1 MKTFSRILSEVAQP
15 NSEDE
20 LNFKQKH
27 IIDPID
33 YTVAP
38 ESTFSG
44 AVDKDDIDGM
54 KRYRK
59 NKRLADY
66 QRPDDEDVYE
76 AVTLKRDLPG
86 QEDDDVDNDDDE
98 DMTDAQFKYRKHA
111 QIKLHKIDEV
121 NHTHLDKAMSIINSR
136 ITKPGQ
142 PPRHPSYHEAPE
154 DIKMAAK
161 NLAKNLSKT
170 SMKEEVFVIPEE
182 ILATEKNAFHTAA
195 ANAHEAGKKHFAFGG
210 KKYPVTM
217 STTAAKT
224 FAGKGEMSEKAKNPY
239 AIGMAAAMK
248 NTGDNPPLEK
258 KTINLA
264 HKIAK
269 GIAKNE
275 AMDPVGK
282 EDDDINNDGKVNK
295 SDDYL
300 HARRKAIS
308 TSIRTKMKEGF
319 GATTAVGGDY
329 DEEPSHQRYK
339 KSNKPKKEDVA
350 LGGNTA
356 PRIFAGKTKESQIDE
371 AGMPASIIK
380 SKQKYSQMSDQAFAD
395 MHGQKSPEEL
405 KSMAQRHGYGKD
417 SNEYVNK
424 VKRAMKTEAQIKK
437 PTDNEREIAYTDGSP
452 DRSANMELNR
462 IAYALNKEPKK
473 KVSLP
478 KTPWNEELEEA
489 MSLDKVN
496 KVHADSGAEGFA
508 KDYVKGNKGDY
519 VDGGPTEKHQKDSE
533 KFHNTYKRVG
543 GKSGFAGSGHDIYQ
557 HNTTGEKFRVDRS
570 ANGKGF
576 HGTDHVVS
584 KLQEEVDLAEGRPSQ
599 AHPLAGHAYHKK
611 TNSELEYIR
620 KDAHAAAEAMKDHN
634 TDAENRYRDQAS
646 NASSV
651 LHFRKTSG
659 NPDWYK
665 KKYGHMAES
674 SLPPHLA
681 KLIDPKTGNMKDPE
695 KQKIYDDM
703 INRLAKSKMKKE
715 DINEAKLSPE
725 KQERLDSLISNV
737 MMTTDPSYYGNDT
750 PQKYLKAIEKEFG
763 VTIAKQVDDGSYKTH
778 WGRDNQAHGH
788 DKLASRQWSSEFKGG
803 PRVTAAGQMN
813 KQDVSAL
820 KNRIKGDKRFG
831 GLSKSVKLPEEVEM
845 NEAFNSGSIKLNDGS
860 SVLVKAQDAK
870 LLNDLMNGLKSEN
883 KAKMMKVAMTDKAGF
898 NEILGFAREAL

>member
-33 YTVAP
+33 HTVAP

-86 QEDDDVDNDDDE
+86 QEDNDLDNDGDS
-98 DMTDAQFKYRKHA
+98 DMTDAQYKYRRHA
-111 QIKLHKIDEV
+111 QIKKYKIDEAV
-121 NHTHLDKAMSIINSR
+121 
-136 ITKPGQ
+136 
-142 PPRHPSYHEAPE
+142 Y
-154 DIKMAAK
+154 
-161 NLAKNLSKT
+161 
-170 SMKEEVFVIPEE
+170 VIPEE

-195 ANAHEAGKKHFAFGG
+195 ANAHAAGRKHFAFAG

-217 STTAAKT
+217 SKDAAKT
-224 FAGKGEMSEKAKNPY
+224 FAGKGDMTEKVKEPY
-239 AIGMAAAMK
+239 AIGMAQAMK
-248 NTGDNPPLEK
+248 STGDNPPLEK
-258 KTINLA
+258 KTIRLA

-295 SDDYL
+295 SDKYL

-308 TSIRTKMKEGF
+308 TSIRTKIKE
-319 GATTAVGGDY
+319 ATTLGDGKGLKVY
-329 DEEPSHQRYK
+329 S
-339 KSNKPKKEDVA
+339 
-350 LGGNTA
+350 
-356 PRIFAGKTKESQIDE
+356 GKTKESQIDE
-371 AGMPASIIK
+371 A
-380 SKQKYSQMSDQAFAD
+380 
-395 MHGQKSPEEL
+395 
-405 KSMAQRHGYGKD
+405 
-417 SNEYVNK
+417 
-424 VKRAMKTEAQIKK
+424 QIKK
-437 PTDNEREIAYTDGSP
+437 PTSAERSMALPDGERDS
-452 DRSANMELNR
+452 SANMKLNK
-462 IAYALNKEPKK
+462 IAYALDKEPRK

-584 KLQEEVDLAEGRPSQ
+584 KINEEVELAE
-599 AHPLAGHAYHKK
+599 LDKK
-611 TNSELEYIR
+611 TLGSYVRRASVDAYRRGQDVEMHSTSRGRAANWGAANRHGELENKGRR
-620 KDAHAAAEAMKDHN
+620 KAN
-634 TDAENRYRDQAS
+634 NRI
-646 NASSV
+646 V
-651 LHFRKTSG
+651 G
-659 NPDWYK
+659 
-665 KKYGHMAES
+665 
-674 SLPPHLA
+674 
-681 KLIDPKTGNMKDPE
+681 IDRAT
-695 KQKIYDDM
+695 Q
-703 INRLAKSKMKKE
+703 RLAKEEVEQIDEISDKVKASYLDKAVQQRYDRFKTPWDPKKEPKWATPGGKPKKGYFDQPHKVKANEKDVRRADIINKTAEKLTGKPHYNTMSTMTTPAVHGNADDWWKGKKYTKE
-715 DINEAKLSPE
+715 DINEAFS
-725 KQERLDSLISNV
+725 
-737 MMTTDPSYYGNDT
+737 
-750 PQKYLKAIEKEFG
+750 A
-763 VTIAKQVDDGSYKTH
+763 GS
-778 WGRDNQAHGH
+778 
-788 DKLASRQWSSEFKGG
+788 
-803 PRVTAAGQMN
+803 V
-813 KQDVSAL
+813 
-820 KNRIKGDKRFG
+820 
-831 GLSKSVKLPEEVEM
+831 
-845 NEAFNSGSIKLNDGS
+845 KLNDGS
-860 SVLVKAQDAK
+860 SVLVKSQDAK

-883 KAKMMKVAMTDKAGF
+883 KAKMMKVAMTDKDGF
-898 NEILGFAREAL
+898 NEILGFAREAI

>member
-33 YTVAP
+33 HTVAP

-86 QEDDDVDNDDDE
+86 QEDNDVDNDGDS
-98 DMTDAQFKYRKHA
+98 DMTDAQYKYRRHA
-111 QIKLHKIDEV
+111 QIKKYKIDEAV
-121 NHTHLDKAMSIINSR
+121 
-136 ITKPGQ
+136 
-142 PPRHPSYHEAPE
+142 Y
-154 DIKMAAK
+154 
-161 NLAKNLSKT
+161 
-170 SMKEEVFVIPEE
+170 VIPEE

-195 ANAHEAGKKHFAFGG
+195 ANAHAAGKKHFAFSG

-217 STTAAKT
+217 SKDAAKT
-224 FAGKGEMSEKAKNPY
+224 FAGKGDMSEKVKEPY
-239 AIGMAAAMK
+239 AIGMAQAMK
-248 NTGDNPPLEK
+248 STGDNPPLEK
-258 KTINLA
+258 KTIRLA

-269 GIAKNE
+269 GIAKNESIEEAVNSKKIAADHDAGHSIDVIVQNHLNKKGDNKDEILKVIRDHRWKTRMKKE

-295 SDDYL
+295 SDKYL

-308 TSIRTKMKEGF
+308 TSIRTKIKE
-319 GATTAVGGDY
+319 ATTLGDG
-329 DEEPSHQRYK
+329 K
-339 KSNKPKKEDVA
+339 GPKVY
-350 LGGNTA
+350 
-356 PRIFAGKTKESQIDE
+356 AGKTKESQIDE
-371 AGMPASIIK
+371 A
-380 SKQKYSQMSDQAFAD
+380 
-395 MHGQKSPEEL
+395 
-405 KSMAQRHGYGKD
+405 
-417 SNEYVNK
+417 
-424 VKRAMKTEAQIKK
+424 QIKK
-437 PTDNEREIAYTDGSP
+437 PTSAERSMALPDGERDS
-452 DRSANMELNR
+452 SANMKLNK
-462 IAYALNKEPKK
+462 IAYALDKEPKK

-478 KTPWNEELEEA
+478 KTPWNEELDEVSKSTLKSYRDKATTQLDKDFQDTRKGLSGLSNRVVSKRIGGIEKAYQKMKNEEVELEEA

-584 KLQEEVDLAEGRPSQ
+584 KINEEVELAE
-599 AHPLAGHAYHKK
+599 LDKK
-611 TNSELEYIR
+611 TLGSYVRKSAIDAYRRGQDVEYHTGARDANDNYGAKRRHGELTDKARR
-620 KDAHAAAEAMKDHN
+620 K
-634 TDAENRYRDQAS
+634 AS
-646 NASSV
+646 NRITGIERAT
-651 LHFRKTSG
+651 KQ
-659 NPDWYK
+659 
-665 KKYGHMAES
+665 
-674 SLPPHLA
+674 LA
-681 KLIDPKTGNMKDPE
+681 
-695 KQKIYDDM
+695 
-703 INRLAKSKMKKE
+703 KE
-715 DINEAKLSPE
+715 DINEAFS
-725 KQERLDSLISNV
+725 
-737 MMTTDPSYYGNDT
+737 
-750 PQKYLKAIEKEFG
+750 
-763 VTIAKQVDDGSYKTH
+763 
-778 WGRDNQAHGH
+778 
-788 DKLASRQWSSEFKGG
+788 
-803 PRVTAAGQMN
+803 AGA
-813 KQDVSAL
+813 V
-820 KNRIKGDKRFG
+820 
-831 GLSKSVKLPEEVEM
+831 
-845 NEAFNSGSIKLNDGS
+845 KLNDGS

-883 KAKMMKVAMTDKAGF
+883 KAKMMKVAMTDKDGF
-898 NEILGFAREAL
+898 NEILGFAREAI